1 MMDMQYSIFAGLYLF
16 FILGLFIL
24 VIYTLISFISFMKR
38 KQKSDRELN
47 DKLTVLIE
55 EIRSK

>member
-24 VIYTLISFISFMKR
+24 VIYTLISFISFMKQ